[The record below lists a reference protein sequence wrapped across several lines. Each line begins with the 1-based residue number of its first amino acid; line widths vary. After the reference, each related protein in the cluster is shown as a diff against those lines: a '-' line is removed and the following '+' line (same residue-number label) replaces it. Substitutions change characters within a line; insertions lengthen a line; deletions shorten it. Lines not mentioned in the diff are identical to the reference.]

1 MNFVLKPAAFIAL
14 GIAAAWS
21 APAAAARTSYT
32 SYINANGTLGS
43 THTDATASKE
53 TQTGDYNVTFG
64 NVTNTTFCTAMVI
77 PTLGYYAYASTI
89 VHNGN
94 QVAVAFTSPAGL
106 PTSLPFY
113 ILLTC

>member
-1 MNFVLKPAAFIAL
+1 M
-14 GIAAAWS
+14 
-21 APAAAARTSYT
+21 
-32 SYINANGTLGS
+32 
-43 THTDATASKE
+43 
-53 TQTGDYNVTFG
+53 
-64 NVTNTTFCTAMVI
+64 